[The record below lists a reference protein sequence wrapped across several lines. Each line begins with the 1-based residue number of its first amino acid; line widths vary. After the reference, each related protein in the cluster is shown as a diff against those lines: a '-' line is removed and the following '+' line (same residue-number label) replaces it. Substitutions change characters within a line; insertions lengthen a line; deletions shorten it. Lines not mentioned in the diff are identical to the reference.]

1 MYSRNN
7 QSENERVSRST
18 VARPVSVARRQRHQ
32 FLFHMG
38 PVALSITSVL
48 LIALMAV
55 LYLSQQGQ
63 AVAANQKLQDMR
75 NQQAQLQRQKQD
87 LLDSIARERSPEYIT
102 EHAKELGLVPADP
115 KHIRVIKVQNLQPV
129 ATSDQDNQP

>member
-7 QSENERVSRST
+7 QSDNERVSRS
-18 VARPVSVARRQRHQ
+18 AQPVFVARRRRQLRP

-75 NQQAQLQRQKQD
+75 NQQTQLQRQKQD
-87 LLDSIARERSPEYIT
+87 LLDSIAREQSPSYIT

-115 KHIRVIKVQNLQPV
+115 KRIRVIKVPNLQPV
-129 ATSDQDNQP
+129 ATSDHDNQP